1 MKEKGPCPATGNYR
15 KQFLK
20 GDAACLFC
28 RRRRRDMTPPDE
40 ERTPKPPPPP
50 PPDVDGDGDVAE
62 DAFGNDGLGLWW
74 VPTEFTHELA
84 DGSLARGTFLHKVAG
99 GDAGAGRGNAG
110 AVGMDDIVG
119 DNPEFDGFD
128 ADDVVAT
135 LETFDSVCG
144 AEHEPWDGEE
154 IVLRVNEEADVG
166 ECLD

>member
-1 MKEKGPCPATGNYR
+1 
-15 KQFLK
+15 
-20 GDAACLFC
+20 
-28 RRRRRDMTPPDE
+28 MTPTDE
-40 ERTPKPPPPP
+40 EPPPPP
-50 PPDVDGDGDVAE
+50 QPDVDGDWDAAE
-62 DAFGNDGLGLWW
+62 DEFGNEGLGLWW
-74 VPTEFTHELA
+74 VPMEFTHELE
-84 DGSLARGTFLHKVAG
+84 DGSLVRVTFQLKVAG
-99 GDAGAGRGNAG
+99 DDEDDARENAN

-144 AEHEPWDGEE
+144 AEHEPWDGGE

>member
-1 MKEKGPCPATGNYR
+1 
-15 KQFLK
+15 
-20 GDAACLFC
+20 
-28 RRRRRDMTPPDE
+28 MTPTDE
-40 ERTPKPPPPP
+40 EPPPPP
-50 PPDVDGDGDVAE
+50 QPDVDGDWDAAE
-62 DAFGNDGLGLWW
+62 DEFGNEGLGLWW
-74 VPTEFTHELA
+74 VPMEFTHGLE
-84 DGSLARGTFLHKVAG
+84 DGSLVRVTFQLKVAG
-99 GDAGAGRGNAG
+99 DDEDDARENAN

-144 AEHEPWDGEE
+144 AGHEPWDGGE

>member
-1 MKEKGPCPATGNYR
+1 
-15 KQFLK
+15 
-20 GDAACLFC
+20 
-28 RRRRRDMTPPDE
+28 MTPTDE
-40 ERTPKPPPPP
+40 ERMPKPPPPP
-50 PPDVDGDGDVAE
+50 PPDVDVDVDGDAAE
-62 DAFGNDGLGLWW
+62 DEFGNDGLGLWW
-74 VPTEFTHELA
+74 VPMEFTHELE
-84 DGSLARGTFLHKVAG
+84 DGSLVRVTFQLKVAG
-99 GDAGAGRGNAG
+99 DDEDDARENAN

-128 ADDVVAT
+128 ADDVVST

>member
-1 MKEKGPCPATGNYR
+1 
-15 KQFLK
+15 
-20 GDAACLFC
+20 
-28 RRRRRDMTPPDE
+28 MTPTDE

-50 PPDVDGDGDVAE
+50 QPDVDGDWDAAE
-62 DAFGNDGLGLWW
+62 DEFGNEGLGLWW
-74 VPTEFTHELA
+74 VPMEFTHGLE
-84 DGSLARGTFLHKVAG
+84 DGSLVRVTFQLKVAG
-99 GDAGAGRGNAG
+99 DDEDDARGNAN

-154 IVLRVNEEADVG
+154 IVLRVNEDADVE